1 MFRVR
6 DLVNTTTTHLYNSW
20 LRLLGAHIGAG
31 ASVNT
36 LSVGA
41 ALDLLTVGAV
51 TSVGARSIS
60 CHHVPRSGGDGG
72 RPRAS
77 QARSSC
83 SAARTMTAR
92 GRCKSE

>member
-1 MFRVR
+1 MLLRHL
-6 DLVNTTTTHLYNSW
+6 LVGTHLYNSW

-41 ALDLLTVGAV
+41 ALDLLTVGAG

-60 CHHVPRSGGDGG
+60 CHHVPRSGVMVVAPG
-72 RPRAS
+72 RVRPGA
-77 QARSSC
+77 
-83 SAARTMTAR
+83 AARQPVR
-92 GRCKSE
+92 